1 MSVKKDRKGLGRG
14 LSALMADIQPA
25 DGPVAPEAPSKKVA
39 DQAVPVENLFANPD
53 QPRRAFS
60 EQALDEL
67 AASIREKG
75 VIQPLIVRP
84 APDGNGYQIVAGER
98 RWRAAQ
104 RAQVHEVPVIIRNFD
119 DTEVLEV
126 AIIENIQRSDL
137 NPIEEAQGYRQL
149 MDRFGHTQE
158 QLASAMGKS
167 RSHIANLMRLL
178 GLPDDVLEM
187 LRDGR
192 LTAGHAR
199 ALITSRDPS
208 ALARQAVARGLS
220 VRDVEKLAKASED
233 SGIHRKVRRSETKD
247 ADTRALEADL
257 SAALGSPVTINH
269 DEKAG
274 GGKILIE
281 YKSLEGLDDLIRRL
295 NRG

>member
-1 MSVKKDRKGLGRG
+1 
-14 LSALMADIQPA
+14 
-25 DGPVAPEAPSKKVA
+25 
-39 DQAVPVENLFANPD
+39 
-53 QPRRAFS
+53 
-60 EQALDEL
+60 
-67 AASIREKG
+67 
-75 VIQPLIVRP
+75 
-84 APDGNGYQIVAGER
+84 
-98 RWRAAQ
+98 
-104 RAQVHEVPVIIRNFD
+104 
-119 DTEVLEV
+119 
-126 AIIENIQRSDL
+126 
-137 NPIEEAQGYRQL
+137 
-149 MDRFGHTQE
+149 
-158 QLASAMGKS
+158 MGKS

-233 SGIHRKVRRSETKD
+233 GGIHRKVRRSETKD

-281 YKSLEGLDDLIRRL
+281 YKNLEGLDDLIRRL